1 MGPSTYQMDSGSFVL
16 GPVQKLA
23 TCMARQV
30 AILIRIRTRSLLATF
45 SRLVRLFYN
54 IVSLRLRTA
63 VKRSLT
69 GQEQLTHSAPV
80 GRDVFEVTSIFKTK
94 ATLDDCDWNLHLSN
108 SSYAK
113 V

>member
-1 MGPSTYQMDSGSFVL
+1 M
-16 GPVQKLA
+16 
-23 TCMARQV
+23 R
-30 AILIRIRTRSLLATF
+30 RRNLLVTV
-45 SRLVRLFYN
+45 SCLVRLFYS

-69 GQEQLTHSAPV
+69 GQEQLTCSAPV
-80 GRDVFEVTSIFKTK
+80 GKDVFEVTSIFKTK